1 MSLRVS
7 TKLEGLRELDV
18 ALGEFKKSTARN
30 ILKRTLM
37 QAAQP
42 MVDMASRL
50 APDDPATGPPDLHT
64 SIIASSKL
72 RNETGNKEFAAVMR
86 AGGTRAEARS
96 ALLAAKALGGEDS
109 FAIVYVGP
117 KAGSKRNAIKANVQE
132 FGSVKQAAQPYMRP
146 AWEASQG
153 SILDSIKNILAAEIA
168 KATARAQARALK
180 LAAKKG

>member
-7 TKLEGLRELDV
+7 TKIEGLRELDV

-50 APDDPATGPPDLHT
+50 APDDPATGPPDLHS
-64 SIIASSKL
+64 SIIASSKVD
-72 RNETGNKEFAAVMR
+72 NKTGKKDYAAVME
-86 AGGTRAEARS
+86 AGGSQAEARE
-96 ALLAAKALGGEDS
+96 ALIAARRAGGEDS
-109 FAIVYVGP
+109 FAIVLVGP
-117 KAGSKRNAIKANVQE
+117 AKSGRKNSIKANVQE